1 MAALVET
8 MMYVREK
15 PWHGLGTM
23 VAEAP
28 TSEDAL
34 RLAGLD
40 WQVEQRPV
48 FTDDGMKIP
57 GYKANVRDSDK
68 KVLGIVGDRYQVV
81 QNTEAFA
88 FTDALVGETENG
100 VVTYETAGSL
110 RGGKTIWLL
119 AKMPTQ
125 KILGD
130 DIEPYLCFTNS
141 HDGSGALRVCMSP
154 IRVVCQ
160 NTLNLALSSATRQWN
175 TRHTGDLRYKLEE
188 AKECLGLA
196 NTYMAGLDQF
206 AETLADKKLYRE
218 QLDEILAE
226 MYPVNEKD
234 SEIKKRNVER
244 LKKEFMIAYHMPD
257 LVQFR
262 DTAWGAVNAIAD
274 AVGHAPPS
282 RKTENYAENRWGR
295 IMVGHEMVDR
305 FVKLVQAKVGV
316 R

>member
-1 MAALVET
+1 MAHEVET
-8 MMYVREK
+8 MFYTREK
-15 PWHGLGTM
+15 PWHNLGTM
-23 VAEAP
+23 VMEAP
-28 TSEDAL
+28 TSAEAL

-68 KVLGIVGDRYQVV
+68 KVLGIVGNRYQVV
-81 QNTEAFA
+81 QNSDAFA
-88 FTDALVGETENG
+88 FTDELVGETEDG
-100 VVTYETAGSL
+100 VVRYETAGSL
-110 RGGKTIWLL
+110 KGGRCIWLL
-119 AKMPTQ
+119 AKMPTK

-130 DIEPYLCFTNS
+130 DVEPYICFTNT
-141 HDGSGALRVCMSP
+141 HDGSGALRVCMTP

-160 NTLNLALSSATRQWN
+160 NTMNLALSSAARQWS
-175 TRHTGDLRYKLEE
+175 TRHTGDLQYKLEE
-188 AKECLGLA
+188 AKMCLGLA
-196 NTYMAGLDQF
+196 ENYMTGLDEF

-226 MYPVNEKD
+226 IYPVSEKD
-234 SEIKKRNVER
+234 GERTKKNMER
-244 LKKEFMIAYHMPD
+244 MKNEFMIAYHMPD

-274 AVGHAPPS
+274 AVGHAPPLK
-282 RKTENYAENRWGR
+282 KTESYAENRWGR
-295 IMVGHEMVDR
+295 IMNGHEIVDR